1 LINFAIGI
9 VAGAI
14 VLLVVSL
21 IQKMW
26 PKASS

>member
-1 LINFAIGI
+1 AIGI

-26 PKASS
+26 PKAST